1 MSFDVETALKYY
13 VSRTAKGYEFKHN
26 KATRLPIVPFIT
38 KLEAKDIEKLDFR
51 SFDGYIGH
59 CYRQMIRKELP
70 SDMEDANFKPGL
82 KAAILKFIRTEVNT
96 TEDLRDKFLHI
107 AESLFFNGSELI
119 KFSVDAQ
126 AYLYWKR
133 KDSGLENIADFLCKI
148 FVNDQV
154 ASLWQDKKGVPENI
168 FQQLLNQALPKL
180 KEKAVKSRRPDDPK
194 DPDYHVINPEV
205 ISLFQRD
212 FEFLSKDKQSFLDE
226 SDLLFKFYYFF
237 YITQLAFSLNSFF
250 SDGTGFTPL
259 YFTIESETVSE
270 NRKTIKQGWK
280 MLEPR
285 LINLMSHSVNLDM
298 LNRLPLPEQESGYD
312 YLVLKD
318 LFAKLDAEQAATLE
332 TNIQELISFYVS
344 VVPVEKSS
352 WDEFQADFDRK
363 TKSRPFANDLEKKV
377 VELFH
382 RIEFQFD
389 HSSRKSKRQS
399 FANWFLFFCKEN
411 FLKNRGRNGYSLNLS
426 HEMLIFLTKL
436 CIGERSKIRLNDL
449 MQAFK
454 DRGIYFD
461 EASKRA
467 ILEIYEK
474 INLIEKKSDSGDA
487 QYIRQVL

>member
-13 VSRTAKGYEFKHN
+13 VTRSSKGYEFKHN

-59 CYRQMIRKELP
+59 CYRQMIQKELP
-70 SDMEDANFKPGL
+70 TDLEDTNFKPGL
-82 KAAILKFIRTEVNT
+82 KAAILKFIRNEVNT
-96 TEDLRDKFLHI
+96 SDDLREKFLHI
-107 AESLFFNGSELI
+107 TESLFFNGPELI

-133 KDSGLENIADFLCKI
+133 KDSGLENIADFICKI
-148 FVNDQV
+148 FVNDRV
-154 ASLWQDKKGVPENI
+154 AELWQDKKGFPENI

-180 KEKAVKSRRPDDPK
+180 KEKAVKPRRADDPK
-194 DPDYHVINPEV
+194 DPEYHVINSQV
-205 ISLFQRD
+205 IALFQRD
-212 FEFLSKDKQSFLDE
+212 FEFLSKDKQSFLTE

-237 YITQLAFSLNSFF
+237 YISQLAFTLNTFF
-250 SDGTGFTPL
+250 DAGTGFTPL

-270 NRKTIKQGWK
+270 NRQTIKKGWK

-298 LNRLPLPEQESGYD
+298 LNRLPLPELPGGYD
-312 YLVLKD
+312 YAQLKE
-318 LFAKLDAEQAATLE
+318 LFSACDEEAAAELAGY
-332 TNIQELISFYVS
+332 IGELNAFYTS
-344 VVPVEKSS
+344 VVPVEKST

-363 TKSRPFANDLEKKV
+363 TKYRQFANDPEKKV

-389 HSSRKSKRQS
+389 YSSRKSKRQS

-411 FLKNRGRNGYSLNLS
+411 FLKNRGRNGYSLTLS

-436 CIGERSKIRLNDL
+436 CIGEQPKIRLNDL
-449 MQAFK
+449 MRGFK

>member
-13 VSRTAKGYEFKHN
+13 VSRSAKGFEFKHN

-51 SFDGYIGH
+51 SFDGYLGH
-59 CYRQMIRKELP
+59 CYRQMINKELP
-70 SDMEDANFKPGL
+70 PDLEDGNFKPGL
-82 KAAILKFIRTEVNT
+82 KAAILSYLKNEVNT
-96 TEDLRDKFLHI
+96 SDELREKFLHI
-107 AESLFFNGSELI
+107 AESLFFHGPELI

-148 FVNDQV
+148 FVNDNV
-154 ASLWQDKKGVPENI
+154 ARLWQDKRGVPENI

-180 KEKAVKSRRPDDPK
+180 KEKVARPRKADDPK
-194 DPDYHVINPEV
+194 DPEYHVINSQIV
-205 ISLFQRD
+205 DLFQRD
-212 FEFLSKDKQSFLDE
+212 FEFLSKDKQSFLSE

-237 YITQLAFSLNSFF
+237 YVTQLSFTLNSFF
-250 SDGTGFTPL
+250 DAGTDFTPF

-280 MLEPR
+280 MLEPK
-285 LINLMSHSVNLDM
+285 LINLMSHSVGLDM
-298 LNRLPLPEQESGYD
+298 LNRLPLPEKDKGYD
-312 YLVLKD
+312 YGDLKL
-318 LFAKLDAEQAATLE
+318 LFADLDEAGSEKLYAEIEQVIA
-332 TNIQELISFYVS
+332 FYVS
-344 VVPVEKSS
+344 VVPVEKAT
-352 WDEFQADFDRK
+352 WADFSADFERK
-363 TKSRPFANDLEKKV
+363 TKFKTFNNELERKV

-389 HSSRKSKRQS
+389 YSSRKSKRQS

-436 CIGERSKIRLNDL
+436 CIGERPKVRLNDL
-449 MQAFK
+449 MQGFK
-454 DRGIYFD
+454 DRGIHFD
-461 EASKRA
+461 EASKRS